1 MRKLIFLLIP
11 ILFIA
16 MPLVSHGDES
26 SATAKPK
33 PKPAVYGVLFYA
45 DWCGSC
51 KALDPKVAEA
61 RKEAKLDS
69 QDILFVT
76 LNLTDETT
84 KHQAAMMAATL
95 GIFDLYESNSGNTG
109 FMLLLNAET
118 GEKLAQLTKKMKV
131 GDIATRIQ
139 ESVNSVKS

>member
-11 ILFIA
+11 MLFIA
-16 MPLVSHGDES
+16 MPFISYGDES
-26 SATAKPK
+26 STTA
-33 PKPAVYGVLFYA
+33 KPAVYGVLFYA

-61 RKEAKLDS
+61 RKEAKLDN

-76 LNLTDETT
+76 LNMTDETT
-84 KHQAAMMAATL
+84 KHQAAMMAAAL
-95 GIFDLYESNSGNTG
+95 WISDLYESNAGKTG

-118 GEKLAQLTKKMKV
+118 GEKLAQLTMKMAV
-131 GDIATRIQ
+131 DDIVTRIQ
-139 ESVNSVKS
+139 DSVNSVKS

>member
-1 MRKLIFLLIP
+1 MRKLLFLLIP

-16 MPLVSHGDES
+16 MPLVSQGGDS
-26 SATAKPK
+26 SSGA
-33 PKPAVYGVLFYA
+33 KPAVYGVLFYA

-51 KALDPKVAEA
+51 KTLDPKVTEA
-61 RKEAKLDS
+61 RKEAKLDN

-95 GIFDLYESNSGNTG
+95 GISDLYERNAGKTG

-118 GEKLAQLTKKMKV
+118 GEKLAQLTKKMEV

-139 ESVNSVKS
+139 ASVNSVKS

>member
-11 ILFIA
+11 MLFIA

-26 SATAKPK
+26 SSNA
-33 PKPAVYGVLFYA
+33 KPAVYGVLFYA

-51 KALDPKVAEA
+51 KALDPKVVEA
-61 RKEAKLDS
+61 RKEAKLDN

-76 LNLTDETT
+76 LDLTDETT
-84 KHQAAMMAATL
+84 KHQAAMMASIM
-95 GIFDLYESNSGNTG
+95 GISDLYESNAGKTG

-118 GEKLAQLTKKMKV
+118 GGKLAQLTKKLESTE
-131 GDIATRIQ
+131 IAAKIQ
-139 ESVNSVKS
+139 ESIKAAKS

>member
-1 MRKLIFLLIP
+1 MRKLIFLLIS

-26 SATAKPK
+26 STAA
-33 PKPAVYGVLFYA
+33 KPAVYGVLFYA

-61 RKEAKLDS
+61 RKEAKLDN

-84 KHQAAMMAATL
+84 KHQAAMMAAVL
-95 GIFDLYESNSGNTG
+95 GISDLYDSNAGKTG

-118 GEKLAQLTKKMKV
+118 GEKLAQLTMKMGV
-131 GDIATRIQ
+131 GDITARIQ
-139 ESVNSVKS
+139 ESVKSVKS

>member
-16 MPLVSHGDES
+16 MPLVSHGDKS
-26 SATAKPK
+26 STAA
-33 PKPAVYGVLFYA
+33 KPAVYGVLFYA

-61 RKEAKLDS
+61 RKEAKLDN

-84 KHQAAMMAATL
+84 KHQATMMATTL
-95 GIFDLYESNSGNTG
+95 GISDLYDSNAGKTG

-118 GEKLAQLTKKMKV
+118 GEKLAQLTMKMEV